1 MAAKVKGASGF
12 LIDGYPADM
21 EEANKFEKQ
30 VVPVTRLGLINL
42 STKYVWPFLLKSLV
56 EQRTPSLYGCG
67 VFYFVSLFL

>member
-42 STKYVWPFLLKSLV
+42 STKYVWPFLLK
-56 EQRTPSLYGCG
+56 
-67 VFYFVSLFL
+67 